1 MKAFLSL
8 IVASMALVA
17 TDASAQY
24 ADLSGRYRCV
34 QACRD
39 GLVGQP
45 AFITQY
51 GTQMNLVNEAGEP
64 SRGWTDWPGHIWA
77 PNWNE
82 GAIYSPDGMTI
93 QFDRGTVWQ
102 RDLGQAVI
110 VAPVG
115 VAPVEQ
121 PAPRVK
127 GKTQA
132 KRGAPPPA
140 SAPVEAALG
149 RTAFDGN
156 WSVVINTES
165 GACDPHIV
173 SASRSSTAPSSTRAA
188 ARPTSRDRCR
198 PTARSGSASPPAASR
213 PPAKAGWRA
222 MAEEPAA
229 GAARA
234 SAAPAPATGRPRGAG
249 NELRS

>member
-165 GACDPHIV
+165 GACDPQYRFGFQIINGTIV
-173 SASRSSTAPSSTRAA
+173 YEGGGPANVQGQVSPNGAVWVSVSSGGQQATGQGRLARNGGGAGSWRGQGVGGTCAGNWQA
-188 ARPTSRDRCR
+188 AR
-198 PTARSGSASPPAASR
+198 
-213 PPAKAGWRA
+213 
-222 MAEEPAA
+222 
-229 GAARA
+229 
-234 SAAPAPATGRPRGAG
+234 RG
-249 NELRS
+249 